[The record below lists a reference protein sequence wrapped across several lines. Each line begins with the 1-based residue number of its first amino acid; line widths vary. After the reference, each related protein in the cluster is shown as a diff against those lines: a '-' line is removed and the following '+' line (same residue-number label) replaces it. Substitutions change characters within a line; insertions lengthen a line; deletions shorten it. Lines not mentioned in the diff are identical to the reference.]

1 MTPYRLMSYGDDAL
15 LVDFKEDQSTAL
27 AGYVAQL
34 RETQL
39 FSDVIPAY
47 RSITVQFNPESVSEK
62 RVRDVITQALA
73 NPVALSPGPVIEVP
87 VYYNGADLRSAA
99 KSLNLTPK
107 ALMTAHSAPIYG
119 VAFLGFLPGFTFL
132 SGLPDALALPRLDTP
147 RLRVKPGSVG
157 IAGNQTGI
165 YALPSPGGWQL
176 LGRTPWRLF
185 NPDAKAPFRFKAA
198 DRLKFMPISKAEFD
212 ALSEHDQ

>member
-1 MTPYRLMSYGDDAL
+1 MSKYRLMSYGDDAL
-15 LVDFKEDQSTAL
+15 LIDFKTELGPAL
-27 AGYVAQL
+27 AMYVAQL
-34 RETQL
+34 RETKL

-47 RSITVQFNPESVSEK
+47 RSITVQFNPEDVSEA
-62 RVRDVITQALA
+62 RVREVITTALA
-73 NPVALSPGPVIEVP
+73 NPIALPPGPVIEVP

-99 KSLNLTPK
+99 KTLGLTPK
-107 ALMTAHSAPIYG
+107 ALITAHSAPTYD

-132 SGLPDALALPRLDTP
+132 SGLPVHLSLPRRDSP

-157 IAGNQTGI
+157 IAGAQTGI

-185 NPDAKAPFRFKAA
+185 NPDAQEPFRFKAA
-198 DRLKFMPISKAEFD
+198 DRLKFIPITKSEFD
-212 ALSEHDQ
+212 NCLEHDA